1 MWLEGITKAD
11 IMSLTA
17 RRVEQCCIVHARF
30 EQCLERC
37 WHHYIFERKNILL
50 IMEYYF
56 MGRTKA
62 PVSWFYQTPPILA
75 SASKELFP
83 VAGNH
88 SRFLKI
94 PIPLACRY
102 RR

>member
-1 MWLEGITKAD
+1 
-11 IMSLTA
+11 
-17 RRVEQCCIVHARF
+17 
-30 EQCLERC
+30 
-37 WHHYIFERKNILL
+37 
-50 IMEYYF
+50 
-56 MGRTKA
+56 MGRMKA

-88 SRFLKI
+88 SLFLRI

-102 RR
+102 RRQSVSNFIRF